1 MAQERE
7 RLCGRGRRIS
17 DYRHDRF
24 GQEDRTETTTKKCKT
39 EQKLK
44 KVKKRICSE
53 VTIKVWGV
61 GNHVFSPEE
70 EKERLQW
77 EGFAEKKSLE

>member
-1 MAQERE
+1 MELRWSMAQERE

-17 DYRHDRF
+17 DYSHDRF

-44 KVKKRICSE
+44 KVKNGYAQK
-53 VTIKVWGV
+53 
-61 GNHVFSPEE
+61 
-70 EKERLQW
+70 
-77 EGFAEKKSLE
+77 